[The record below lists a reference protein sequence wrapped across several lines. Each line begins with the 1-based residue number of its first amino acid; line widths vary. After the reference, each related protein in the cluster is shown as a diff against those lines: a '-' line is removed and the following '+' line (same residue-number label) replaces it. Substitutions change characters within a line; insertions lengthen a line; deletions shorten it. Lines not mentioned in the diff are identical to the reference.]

1 MKHIALISIFT
12 LLLLLNG
19 ISNAATPDRD
29 LIAFDRAAISK
40 MKAKYDVNVIAKLDD
55 AAIGLIESSD
65 LSDANELK
73 VSVNLLETSADISD
87 LWVDAAK
94 YEPLGFEEILLETE
108 NFRLIRITDMQA
120 MSLIDAGHELI
131 KCLPLDLP
139 PDKPFDIPVE
149 IPLNPSILSEID
161 SLMALVSV
169 DSITTYLTRLQAYY
183 TRFTCTDSLWEAGQ
197 WIHDKFNEWGYDSVS
212 FEVFPVGPYQCDA
225 RNVVATK
232 FGVEQPDKVI
242 VMGGHYDSIVQDGDP
257 WIIAP
262 GVDDNATGT
271 VMSLEVAR
279 VLRDYPTEKTVRFVL
294 FSAEELG
301 LWGSEYYVWQAL
313 LRDEQIELMFNAD
326 MIGNEHQGDWE
337 FYIKCNS
344 GGSLYGEIM
353 EQISAENTP
362 LIPIIQIG
370 DFSSSDSWPFG
381 QAGFRTIWSQE
392 YEFSPHW
399 HSVHDSIPNI
409 NIEYMTEI
417 VRANLGTLVIAMS
430 LPSPVTGLQALNM
443 GDGQSIYLEWEP
455 SADDDVI
462 GYEVYA
468 GTSESNIDIADTA
481 YTAADTVSSLQPDST
496 YYFAV
501 SAFTADGTKS
511 LIDEIV
517 SCVPRIHPVTPDT
530 LIVTPEPWQLRIQ
543 WTQSPDLDLDHY
555 NLYRKEGECGGFE
568 FYREVRGEAE
578 FVDSGLESNLKYFYY
593 VTAVDSTGLESDP
606 SNSDYAKIIS
616 LDSGILLV
624 DETREMTGIPSDFE
638 QFEFYIGISEGYE
651 MILHEV
657 AESGLLR
664 INDLGAFSTVVWF
677 DEDPSHNLLAS
688 ADTALSK
695 YLDFGGNLLFVG
707 WCSMYSYH
715 NSRPIT
721 FEEGEF
727 PYEYLGINWADN
739 TDARDFRGGNGM
751 GGWNDLNVDTL
762 RSWFNNYLGWVDIHE
777 LQDAP
782 AIIYTFNSESGDPE
796 FQDKPVGI
804 GVEKDEYKAIYTS
817 FPLYPMGEA
826 GAREFFVRAMEYFG
840 EQTGVDDEEH
850 SGVLP
855 VLKLHQN
862 YPNPFNANTT
872 ISFNLPNRSE
882 VKLRIYNIL
891 GQEIARLVEGSLDA
905 GAYSINWDASEYP
918 SGVYFIKFAT
928 GNHTTTKR
936 MTLLK

>member
-1 MKHIALISIFT
+1 MKHITLISILT
-12 LLLLLNG
+12 LLLLSNG
-19 ISNAATPDRD
+19 ISNATASPKD
-29 LIAFDRAAISK
+29 LVAFDRASIYQMRTK
-40 MKAKYDVNVIAKLDD
+40 CDVNVIAKLDD
-55 AAIGLIESSD
+55 VAVGLIESSD
-65 LSDANELK
+65 LSDAYELK
-73 VSVNLLETSADISD
+73 VSVNLLEASADISD
-87 LWVDAAK
+87 LWIDAVK
-94 YEPLGFEEILLETE
+94 YQPLGFEEILLETE
-108 NFRLIRITDMQA
+108 SFRLIRITNMQA
-120 MSLIDAGHELI
+120 RSLIDAGHELV
-131 KCLPLDLP
+131 KCMPLDLP
-139 PDKPFDIPVE
+139 PDKPFDIPTE
-149 IPLNPSILSEID
+149 IRVKQSILSEID
-161 SLMALVSV
+161 SLMSLVSI
-169 DSITTYLTRLQAYY
+169 DSITTYLTRLQAYH
-183 TRFTCTDSLWEAGQ
+183 TRLSCTDSLWNAGD
-197 WIHDKFNEWGYDSVS
+197 WIFDKFNAWNYDSVA
-212 FEVFPVGPYQCDA
+212 FELFHIGGWNCDA

-232 FGVEQPDKVI
+232 FGHEQPDKI
-242 VMGGHYDSIVQDGDP
+242 IIMGGHYDSYSMDSDP
-257 WIIAP
+257 FTIAP

-271 VMSLEVAR
+271 VMAMEIAR
-279 VLRDYPTEKTVRFVL
+279 VLKDYPFEKTVRFVP

-301 LWGSEYYVWQAL
+301 LIGSEYYVWQAL
-313 LRDEQIELMFNAD
+313 ERNEQIELMFNAD

-344 GGSLYGEIM
+344 GGSAYGEIM
-353 EQISAENTP
+353 EQISAEGTP
-362 LIPIIQIG
+362 LIPIVQIG
-370 DFSSSDSWPFG
+370 DFGSSDSWPFG

-430 LPSPVTGLQALNM
+430 LPSPVAGLQALNM
-443 GDGQSIYLEWEP
+443 GNGQSVFLEWEP

-481 YTAADTVSSLQPDST
+481 YTAADTISSLQSDTT

-501 SAFTADGTKS
+501 SAFTADGTQS

-543 WTQSPDLDLDHY
+543 WTESPDLDLDHY

-578 FVDSGLESNLKYFYY
+578 FIDSGLESNLKYFYY

-624 DETREMTGIPSDFE
+624 DETREMTGMPSDFE

-677 DEDPSHNLLAS
+677 DEDPSHNMLAS
-688 ADTALSK
+688 ADTALAK
-695 YLDFGGNLLFVG
+695 YLDFGGNLLYVG

-715 NSRPIT
+715 NSRPIV

-727 PYEYLGINWADN
+727 PYEYLGINRVDN
-739 TDARDFRGGNGM
+739 TDARDFRGGIGM

-762 RSWFNNYLGWVDIHE
+762 RSWFNNYLGWVDIQE
-777 LQDAP
+777 LQEEP
-782 AIIYTFNSESGDPE
+782 SIIYTFNSESGDPE

-804 GVEKDEYKAIYTS
+804 AIEKDDYKAIYTS

-826 GAREFFVRAMEYFG
+826 SAREFFVKAMSYFG

-872 ISFNLPNRSE
+872 ITFNLPQRSE
-882 VKLRIYNIL
+882 VSLKVYNIL
-891 GQEIARLVEGSLDA
+891 GQEIARLMHGSLDA
-905 GAYSINWDASEYP
+905 GSHSINWDASDYS
-918 SGVYFIKFAT
+918 SGIYFYNLSFNDENI
-928 GNHTTTKR
+928 TKR
-936 MTLLK
+936 MTLIK